1 MSQAKADR
9 DMESIGAR
17 LRMARRMFGISQR
30 ELARRAGV
38 TNGTISLIEQG
49 RVSPS
54 VGSLKKVLD
63 GIPLSL
69 ADFFT
74 LDFAADRQVFFRHA
88 DLADIALLDAQ
99 EDISYRLVGHR
110 IPGKAMQMIHEFYQP
125 GSDTGDDPML
135 QHTGEESGIVIRGE
149 IEITVGEQRET
160 LGPGDAYYFDSRLP
174 HRFRNRG
181 SEICE
186 IISANAPPSF

>member
-1 MSQAKADR
+1 MGGDR
-9 DMESIGAR
+9 TDRNMESIGAR
-17 LRMARRMFGISQR
+17 LRMARKMFGISQR

-74 LDFAADRQVFFRHA
+74 LDFAADRQVFFRRA
-88 DLADIALLDAQ
+88 DLPDITLLAGQ
-99 EDISYRLVGHR
+99 ENISYRLVGHH
-110 IPGKAMQMIHEFYQP
+110 IPGKAMQMIHEIYQP

-149 IEITVGEQRET
+149 IEITVGEQREV

-174 HRFRNRG
+174 HRFRNRRD
-181 SEICE
+181 EVCE
-186 IISANAPPSF
+186 IVSANAPPSF